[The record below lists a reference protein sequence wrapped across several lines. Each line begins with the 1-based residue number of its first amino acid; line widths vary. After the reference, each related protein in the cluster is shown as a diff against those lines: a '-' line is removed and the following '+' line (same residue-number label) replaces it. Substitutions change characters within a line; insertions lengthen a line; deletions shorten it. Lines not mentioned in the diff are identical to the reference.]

1 MSGRHSTSR
10 AYGGQM
16 RTNEGTVLPRRW
28 ANKKRLSATS
38 KRFIEQKLVQFVRIA
53 NNPNAIDGATGVT
66 PVGF

>member
-1 MSGRHSTSR
+1 
-10 AYGGQM
+10 M

-66 PVGF
+66 PVGC